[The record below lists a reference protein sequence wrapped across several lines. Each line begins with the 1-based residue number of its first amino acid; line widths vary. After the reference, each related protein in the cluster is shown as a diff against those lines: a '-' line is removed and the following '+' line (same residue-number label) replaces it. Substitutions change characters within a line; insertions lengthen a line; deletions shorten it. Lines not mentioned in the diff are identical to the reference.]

1 MNSII
6 SISGCG
12 TCCKRFHM
20 VCLFRKQLEGILE
33 NLKEKPDVG
42 TLLLALQRTLEFEDE
57 LAEKFGGRSTSRE
70 IGNEIEEI
78 GRDSNSQT
86 VSDIRKKYEKK
97 LAANQGEPEVCILVF
112 LTE

>member
-6 SISGCG
+6 SIGGCG

-42 TLLLALQRTLEFEDE
+42 TLLLVKTLEN
-57 LAEKFGGRSTSRE
+57 LY
-70 IGNEIEEI
+70 
-78 GRDSNSQT
+78 
-86 VSDIRKKYEKK
+86 YEFYY
-97 LAANQGEPEVCILVF
+97 LIF
-112 LTE
+112 LTILFFPFYFSSETCNKLYILNYFEHIGTSTV

>member
-1 MNSII
+1 
-6 SISGCG
+6 
-12 TCCKRFHM
+12 M

-33 NLKEKPDVG
+33 NLKEKPDFR

-57 LAEKFGGRSTSRE
+57 LAEKFGGRYTSRE

-97 LAANQGEPEVCILVF
+97 LAANQGEPE
-112 LTE
+112 E